1 MESGCRKDAV
11 SFESIDWLDS
21 VINMS
26 DASYMNMFLSTWILL
41 LAGLICA
48 LPMIHL
54 RVKEHT
60 EIADE
65 AL

>member
-1 MESGCRKDAV
+1 
-11 SFESIDWLDS
+11 
-21 VINMS
+21 
-26 DASYMNMFLSTWILL
+26 MNMFLSTWILL
-41 LAGLICA
+41 LSGLVCA

-65 AL
+65 ALYVTIFMLT